1 MFFAFSISSTDF
13 HMQNLSRFNSEKLEI
28 LDDDEKLKLL
38 KRVREKDPE
47 AIEKMILSHIRLA
60 FSIVNRY
67 ISVFPHFVKDLD
79 SAAMLGIV
87 IAVNKI
93 AQGSMAAHNNVTG
106 YIVINV
112 NYAVRGEIQKS
123 FVIRAPRNKKVV
135 KVTNDLRQGGMLR
148 HSQLSNQLYE
158 IWDTVD
164 SLTEDQLEKQ
174 ILELRG
180 EGHTDVEVAEFLGL
194 TRSSV
199 TRIRQSL
206 FKKYKRKEEK

>member
-1 MFFAFSISSTDF
+1 
-13 HMQNLSRFNSEKLEI
+13 MQNLSRFNSEKLEI

-180 EGHTDVEVAEFLGL
+180 EGHTDVKVAEFLGL

>member
-1 MFFAFSISSTDF
+1 
-13 HMQNLSRFNSEKLEI
+13 MQNLSRFNSEKLEI